1 MIKTLIAAVVA
12 GAFLAGAAPVV
23 HADDKAAPMGDKSA
37 PMGDKA
43 EKSKKEKKD
52 DKAAKGEKKDE
63 KAGGW

>member
-12 GAFLAGAAPVV
+12 GAFLAAAAPVV
-23 HADDKAAPMGDKSA
+23 HAEDKAPA
-37 PMGDKA
+37 GDKA

-52 DKAAKGEKKDE
+52 EKGTKKDD